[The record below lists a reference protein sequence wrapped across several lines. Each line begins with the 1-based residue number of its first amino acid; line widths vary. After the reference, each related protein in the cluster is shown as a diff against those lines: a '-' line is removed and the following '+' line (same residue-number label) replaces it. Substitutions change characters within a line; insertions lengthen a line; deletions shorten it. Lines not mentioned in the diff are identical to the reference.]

1 MRAFIK
7 FNKGMLSMSVPVRL
21 WLLSL
26 LTANLVVPLFFLERL
41 EAQVVVGTLVVSMIL
56 MTGLTAVAGF
66 TRLLGVGHILWIPM
80 LLWLW
85 TRLAEMPADDAF
97 TIWVWALMIL
107 NGISLVLDAVDLGR
121 YLMGDR
127 EEVVKGLDGAAIP
140 A

>member
-7 FNKGMLSMSVPVRL
+7 FNKGMLRMSVPVRL

-85 TRLAEMPADDAF
+85 TRLDEMPAGDVF

-107 NGISLVLDAVDLGR
+107 NGISLILDAVDLGR

-127 EEVVKGLDGAAIP
+127 EEVVKGLDNAAIP